1 MGLINTGSSCDQ
13 WLFRGR
19 GTNYYFRIFP
29 EQAAALS
36 AWPHLI
42 QSCFGHTETTVFS
55 DEVLSDHVWPCQP
68 ATPQQELLRSSS
80 RESTSTMKTLYDLLG
95 ALPDDDAEEIRTAF
109 RKAAK
114 ATHPDTNAGDPDAPL
129 RFRQIVRAN
138 AILSDAEQRAA
149 YDRLLALTRLQP
161 RSSSKRSFTSDTI
174 RKLASDAIVV
184 TFLSIVIIGGY
195 TLFGHISKA
204 SVIAVNEASAIPAK
218 AVEVVA
224 RAPAEAAATAPTE
237 QLDTA
242 ANDQPRDKSEN
253 AAAANEAMVPNAV
266 AAAADTGSTQIFAQ
280 VFAQAVAGVGP
291 ASVPAAQ
298 DAKSYE
304 AKPHDA
310 KSYRERGIFAYR
322 DGDLTR
328 AIADFDLAIQHDPG
342 SADAYIDRGIV
353 LYRMHEFERAFAD
366 IAQAKRIES
375 SNRTKTASRKA
386 TP

>member
-1 MGLINTGSSCDQ
+1 
-13 WLFRGR
+13 
-19 GTNYYFRIFP
+19 
-29 EQAAALS
+29 
-36 AWPHLI
+36 
-42 QSCFGHTETTVFS
+42 
-55 DEVLSDHVWPCQP
+55 
-68 ATPQQELLRSSS
+68 
-80 RESTSTMKTLYDLLG
+80 MKTLYDLLG

-149 YDRLLALTRLQP
+149 YDRLLALTRRQP
-161 RSSSKRSFTSDTI
+161 RSRAKRRFISDTV

-184 TFLSIVIIGGY
+184 TLLSIVMVGGY

-204 SVIAVNEASAIPAK
+204 SVIAVNEASAIPVK
-218 AVEVVA
+218 AVEVAA
-224 RAPAEAAATAPTE
+224 RAPAEAAAATATE

-242 ANDQPRDKSEN
+242 AKDEAHDKPEN
-253 AAAANEAMVPNAV
+253 AAAANEAVVPSTV
-266 AAAADTGSTQIFAQ
+266 AAAADTGGPQIFAQ
-280 VFAQAVAGVGP
+280 AIAGVGP
-291 ASVPAAQ
+291 ASVPVAQ
-298 DAKSYE
+298 DAKPGDTKSYN
-304 AKPHDA
+304 A
-310 KSYRERGIFAYR
+310 KSYRERGMFAYR

-328 AIADFDLAIQHDPG
+328 AIADFDLAIQHDPR

-353 LYRMHEFERAFAD
+353 FYRMHDFDRAFAD